1 MVRFLHTPRL
11 WRILKTKKITA
22 KLNDEYSAS
31 FSYSSRS
38 EARILIYR
46 NWPKPYLFIYLFIY
60 FNLFDMLFLAICK
73 QCNEFLSKKA
83 LISQMRKSA
92 AAPPTPEPVTEA
104 PLEVGSREL
113 EGVSR
118 KWQLM
123 ILYSPVRL
131 SRLASYE
138 DVKRL
143 SEIFAIF
150 LPC

>member
-1 MVRFLHTPRL
+1 MAQGALVINIVRAVKIYSSLSAIPDAFGCLVFKITSHKRSNRPIFNMVRFLHAPWL
-11 WRILKTKKITA
+11 WRILKTKEITA

-60 FNLFDMLFLAICK
+60 FNLFNMLFLAICK

-92 AAPPTPEPVTEA
+92 AAPR
-104 PLEVGSREL
+104 SREL

-118 KWQLM
+118 K
-123 ILYSPVRL
+123 
-131 SRLASYE
+131 
-138 DVKRL
+138 
-143 SEIFAIF
+143 
-150 LPC
+150 

>member
-38 EARILIYR
+38 EARILIYW

-60 FNLFDMLFLAICK
+60 FNLFNMLFLAICK

-92 AAPPTPEPVTEA
+92 AAPR
-104 PLEVGSREL
+104 SREL

-118 KWQLM
+118 K
-123 ILYSPVRL
+123 
-131 SRLASYE
+131 
-138 DVKRL
+138 
-143 SEIFAIF
+143 
-150 LPC
+150 